1 MRIAVL
7 TGVFA
12 CAVIFAVSS
21 EGAGAATL
29 QNNDATD
36 TSDTIV
42 RMVAVAE
49 TSKSSFLKLA
59 DEDELETQ
67 IDTINPEIGVVEPKK
82 HRVEKGESLVK
93 IADKYNIQWK
103 RIFNKNITIDNPD
116 VINAG
121 DELVIP
127 ADDEVLE
134 DRVIVVVVPEPVVAS
149 PAPRRAAASEAR
161 AARPQVKQ
169 QATTSR
175 GDSSGNRYTA
185 GYCTWYVKNRRPDV
199 PNNLGNASTWV
210 SRAAAQGMATGSTPQ
225 VGAVGQQGNH
235 VVYIESVN
243 GDGTVTV
250 SDMNWS
256 GLYVITTR
264 TVPASN
270 FLYIY

>member
-12 CAVIFAVSS
+12 CAVIFAVGSDR
-21 EGAGAATL
+21 AGATTL
-29 QNNDATD
+29 QTNEATD
-36 TSDTIV
+36 SNDTIV
-42 RMVAVAE
+42 KMVAVSD
-49 TSKSSFLKLA
+49 TNKSSLLRLVDA
-59 DEDELETQ
+59 DLTAVET
-67 IDTINPEIGVVEPKK
+67 DPVEPVAEVIEPTK
-82 HRVEKGESLVK
+82 HVVEKGDSLVK
-93 IADKYNIQWK
+93 IAEKHNVQWK
-103 RIFNKNITIDNPD
+103 RIYDKNTTIENPD
-116 VINAG
+116 MINVG
-121 DELVIP
+121 EELIIP
-127 ADDEVLE
+127 KEDEVLE
-134 DRVIVVVVPEPVVAS
+134 ERVIVVAEPEPVVSA
-149 PAPRRAAASEAR
+149 PAPRPSSVSGSRAVK
-161 AARPQVKQ
+161 PQVKAQ
-169 QATTSR
+169 TTTSR

-185 GYCTWYVKNRRPDV
+185 GYCTWYVKNRRPDL

-210 SRAAAQGMATGSTPQ
+210 SRAAAQGMATGSTPR

-270 FLYIY
+270 FSYIY